1 VADEAKQ
8 FCPKCEK
15 LELSDNRLTREDL
28 EQLSRIVSKRLKA
41 DWKFKGQIFGAVLL
55 VVLAVIG
62 VIDAVVGFNLKQN
75 MAEHFE
81 NQEKQA
87 KKKIDD
93 HLGSVDED
101 IKKSLAQADSQMRSN
116 IARNF
121 EATNVQVIIENVAKA
136 EAKGIL
142 EAEVRPAV
150 DSFREDAG
158 FIRTVARAQAYDF
171 KAYQWLLN
179 IGKQTNDNAK
189 LANQVVAEIDRSLLR
204 DRSQFAPRRTYMTF
218 SRTNFYYG
226 PFASD
231 ELAMSFSSSAHDPT
245 SFNRE
250 GFVNTV
256 GDLKQPLFLHSLIE
270 MFTNET
276 DLAVADRL
284 TIAVSHLAR
293 EDFHPHDFERIQ
305 TWWHS
310 HKNDYTNWPFSEF
323 DHGCDALSKGSFRE
337 GAKSFQ
343 HVLNL
348 DPSAD
353 VSRALAITCYLETG
367 DTNKSAELSKGF
379 KPPTARWAQW
389 ASAMADLETGSVSN
403 ATVKFANLT
412 KSNPMMIILPH
423 EGDSFW
429 RRLDWPLFYKL
440 TSAEKP

>member
-1 VADEAKQ
+1 
-8 FCPKCEK
+8 
-15 LELSDNRLTREDL
+15 
-28 EQLSRIVSKRLKA
+28 
-41 DWKFKGQIFGAVLL
+41 
-55 VVLAVIG
+55 
-62 VIDAVVGFNLKQN
+62 LKQN

-379 KPPTARWAQW
+379 KPPTARW
-389 ASAMADLETGSVSN
+389 
-403 ATVKFANLT
+403 
-412 KSNPMMIILPH
+412 
-423 EGDSFW
+423 
-429 RRLDWPLFYKL
+429 
-440 TSAEKP
+440 